1 MQHIY
6 RSVGLQR
13 IAVWLFLILISGH
26 MIEMKAQKLVLKTN
40 LLSWMTTTVN
50 AGAEIKVAP
59 HWTAEM
65 NVMYKPWHFLSDN
78 KKMSGLLIQPE
89 IRYWLCQPFYHDYI
103 GFHIHYGDYNGGFN
117 RYRYQGSLFGAGFS
131 YGYQWILGRKWNLE
145 VNAGLGYARMNYDK
159 YERPKCGLFIG
170 KDSRNYLGVTKL
182 GISLIY
188 ILKE

>member
-13 IAVWLFLILISGH
+13 IAVWLFLILIGGR
-26 MIEMKAQKLVLKTN
+26 MVEMKAQKLVLKTN

-59 HWTAEM
+59 LWTAEM
-65 NVMYKPWHFLSDN
+65 NVMYKPWHFLPDN
-78 KKMSGLLIQPE
+78 KKMGGLLIQPE

-103 GFHIHYGDYNGGFN
+103 GFHIHYGDYNGGFS
-117 RYRYQGSLFGAGFS
+117 RYRYQGNLFGAGFS

-170 KDSRNYLGVTKL
+170 KDSKNYFGITKI